1 MKCNLLLL
9 TFLCSLTLIVL
20 YIRMQIWYVNLT
32 IWKQTNWKVIFVVQV
47 CAWIQIDRD
56 EILKDSESIL
66 VCNLISVRRLVKLRY
81 DLNFLPTA
89 VSPLHTHTHSLSMS
103 DCFDLKGTTVV
114 GSKVTVEVVKREAQV
129 DF

>member
-1 MKCNLLLL
+1 M
-9 TFLCSLTLIVL
+9 
-20 YIRMQIWYVNLT
+20 
-32 IWKQTNWKVIFVVQV
+32 FVVQV
-47 CAWIQIDRD
+47 CAWIHIDRD

-66 VCNLISVRRLVKLRY
+66 MCNLISVRRLVKLRY